1 MPAENK
7 KIRIGAL
14 LSGSGSNFKAIADAC
29 ESGLIDGKIVF
40 AGSDR
45 PEAKGLKLAEERSIP
60 TFCVDYGAKIRRF
73 KQNPEA
79 IKLPDDADMTALI
92 RKSASLLSHYDPEQ
106 ARFFLATRVAIE
118 ADLVRAIKPYPFDL
132 LVLAGFMRN
141 LTPYFIDRINVTPG
155 KPRIMNIH
163 PALLPAFPGTDGYG
177 DTFRYGCKV
186 GGCTVHFIDYGE
198 DSGPIIAQKAFPISE
213 KDTIETIRAKG
224 LKLEWQLYPQ
234 CVQLFAQKR
243 LAVVNKSHRLGDG
256 QIKNRAVVQIRPD
269 GEKTDEPNQNK

>member
-118 ADLVRAIKPYPFDL
+118 ADLLRAIKPYPFDL

-163 PALLPAFPGTDGYG
+163 PA
-177 DTFRYGCKV
+177 
-186 GGCTVHFIDYGE
+186 
-198 DSGPIIAQKAFPISE
+198 
-213 KDTIETIRAKG
+213 
-224 LKLEWQLYPQ
+224 
-234 CVQLFAQKR
+234 
-243 LAVVNKSHRLGDG
+243 
-256 QIKNRAVVQIRPD
+256 
-269 GEKTDEPNQNK
+269 

>member
-1 MPAENK
+1 MPAKIN

-29 ESGLIDGKIVF
+29 ESGQIDGEIVF

-45 PEAKGLKLAEERSIP
+45 PDAQGLEIAKKRSIP
-60 TFCVDYGAKIRRF
+60 TFCVDYGSHIRRF
-73 KQNPEA
+73 KKKTEI
-79 IKLPDDADMTALI
+79 IKFPNDADMTALI
-92 RKSASLLSHYDPEQ
+92 RKSTSLLNHYNPEQ
-106 ARFFLATRVAIE
+106 ARFFLMTRAAIE
-118 ADLVRAIKPYPFDL
+118 AELLNEIDPYPFDL

-141 LTPYFIDRINVTPG
+141 LTPYFIDRINITPG

-198 DSGPIIAQKAFPISE
+198 DSGPIIGQKTFAISE
-213 KDTIETIRAKG
+213 RDTIETIRAKG

-243 LAVVNKSHRLGDG
+243 LAVVNQSHCLRNG
-256 QIKNRAVVQIRPD
+256 QIKNRAVVQIRSESQIKP
-269 GEKTDEPNQNK
+269 KV